1 MTPRTGTSTRGTPTT
16 GTAPVRTSPR
26 LWTAPRAA
34 SWALLAVLL
43 AATLLGAMTLRRGD
57 WPGMVGDEATY
68 AMQAASLAWDGD
80 LAYTRQDYDRHV
92 EHWGA
97 PPDGLILQSRD
108 QGRHLTY
115 GKPAL
120 YALVVAP
127 FVRLSP
133 LRGAGVANALFLALA
148 AVLAGLTLER
158 RLGDAAPLWVAV
170 FLFGSVAFVYVFWVH
185 ADAFLLVC
193 TAAGYALAYRGA
205 AAEGGRDQPLPE
217 MWGGEL
223 AETSGWRYAGRWLLV
238 GALLAVPVA
247 FRPFY
252 AVLWVPAVLA
262 VPRERRRTGLAA
274 LAAGAL
280 AVVLL
285 TGWIQWGAGGSY
297 SAYAGERRGF
307 YGYTGYPEVDFPA
320 SEWSRSVQ
328 DWGNRSWIHSESFDF
343 LYDPAL
349 WGWNGLYFLAG
360 ENVGLLPYFLPLL
373 LALLAFERGSG
384 RGWILPMVLAGS
396 AAFLLVMPFNF
407 FGGTGAVGNRYFL
420 PLYPALWFLA
430 ARPIRGVW
438 MGITVLAATP
448 FLWPVWWAPRAFPVG
463 QDGRYHHTTD
473 LARRVLPYETT
484 QSHVPGGRDA
494 EQNGLWLKFPTPG
507 IEPEGG
513 TRVVLTGR
521 SGTLLVGFP
530 EPLAGVQ
537 ATLGS
542 NAPNDLEIG
551 GGELSSRVFRPDGS
565 VEVFVRLGS
574 PRAVHPMWW
583 TRQPFH
589 LYTLDFEL
597 PRPPAS
603 PLRITLRPAPAEV
616 LEISNGSSSR

>member
-1 MTPRTGTSTRGTPTT
+1 MTTSETLATK
-16 GTAPVRTSPR
+16 SPR

-34 SWALLAVLL
+34 SWALLAILL
-43 AATLLGAMTLRRGD
+43 AATLFAAMTFRRGD
-57 WPGMVGDEATY
+57 WPGRVGDEATY
-68 AMQAASLAWDGD
+68 AMQAASLAWDWD

-92 EHWGA
+92 EQWGS

-108 QGRHLTY
+108 GGQHLTY

-120 YALVVAP
+120 YALAVAP
-127 FVRLSP
+127 LVRLSP

-158 RLGDAAPLWVAV
+158 RLGDTAALWVAV
-170 FLFGSVAFVYVFWVH
+170 FVFASVSFVYVFWVH
-185 ADAFLLVC
+185 ADAFLLAC

-205 AAEGGRDQPLPE
+205 AAGGRDQPLPE

-223 AETSGWRYAGRWLLV
+223 AELSGWRYAGRWLLV
-238 GALLAVPVA
+238 GALLAVPIA

-252 AVLWVPAVLA
+252 SLLLVPVALA
-262 VPRERRRTGLAA
+262 VPRERRRAGLAA
-274 LAAGAL
+274 FAAGAL
-280 AVVLL
+280 VIVLVAGL
-285 TGWIQWGAGGSY
+285 IQWGAGGSF
-297 SAYAGERRGF
+297 SAYVGERRGF

-343 LYDPAL
+343 HYDPAL

-360 ENVGLLPYFLPLL
+360 ENVGVLPYFLPLL

-384 RGWILPMVLAGS
+384 RGWILPMVLVG
-396 AAFLLVMPFNF
+396 AASFLLVMPFNF

-430 ARPIRGVW
+430 ARPIRAVW
-438 MGITVLAATP
+438 VPITVLVAAP
-448 FLWPVWWAPRAFPVG
+448 FVWPVWWAPRAFPVG
-463 QDGRYHHTTD
+463 EDGRYHHTTD

-484 QSHVPGGRDA
+484 QSHVPGGRDE
-494 EQNGLWLKFPTPG
+494 EQNGLWLKFLTPG

-513 TRVVLTGR
+513 SRIVLTGR
-521 SGTLLVGFP
+521 RGSLLVGFP
-530 EPLAGVQ
+530 QALAGVQ
-537 ATLGS
+537 VSLGA
-542 NAPNDLEIG
+542 NAPNDLEIV

-565 VEVFVRLGS
+565 TEVFVRFES

-583 TRQPFH
+583 TRRPFH
-589 LYTLDFEL
+589 LYTLTFEL
-597 PRPPAS
+597 PRPP
-603 PLRITLRPAPAEV
+603 PGPIRLTLRPAPAEV
-616 LEISNGSSSR
+616 LEISEG